1 MINKI
6 NLPKAVIEILNL
18 LDSYGSVG
26 YVVGGCVRDS
36 ILDRPIHDWDICTP
50 VVISEVQALF
60 EEEGYKVIPTGIKHG
75 TVTVMIDD
83 VGYEI
88 TTFRRDGEYTDGRH
102 PDNVEFTSNLVEDLS
117 RRDFTMN
124 AIAYNPAV
132 GFIDPFE
139 GLKDIENHTIRC
151 VGYARDRFKEDAL
164 RILRMWRFECQLG
177 FSTEPGTQ
185 KAAGKGIKEG
195 LLENISKERIQ
206 SEFVKAIMS
215 QKSNFT
221 TRPQF
226 FLKSIIP
233 EWEDMIHFPQ
243 NNPYHVYTVDFHSM
257 IAYQMVQDNGEL
269 ILRLATLFHDIGK
282 PHCYQDGSN
291 GIRHFKGHA
300 KVSAE
305 MTEQIL
311 RRLKFDNYTIDNVV
325 ELIRYHDATFNVG
338 GKYVKRWLN
347 KIGKEQFKRLLEL
360 RKADIKAHNPRYID
374 DRLDKIREI
383 EMILENILKEEQ
395 CFSIKDLAINGKD
408 VMKWACIKEGK
419 DVGIWL
425 NRLLKLVIDGEL
437 PNDKDTLIYYII
449 GTTDGW
455 MKP

>member
-36 ILDRPIHDWDICTP
+36 IIGRPIHDWDICTP
-50 VVISEVQALF
+50 VIATEVQSLF

-75 TVTVMIDD
+75 TVTVMIDG

-102 PDNVEFTSNLVEDLS
+102 PDNVELSNLVEDLS
-117 RRDFTMN
+117 QRDFTMN

-132 GFIDPFE
+132 GFVDPFD

-185 KAAGKGIKEG
+185 NAAVHGINER

-233 EWEDMIHFPQ
+233 EWKDMIHFPQ

-282 PHCYQDGSN
+282 PHCYQDGSD

-305 MTEQIL
+305 MTEQVL

-325 ELIRYHDATFNVG
+325 ELIKYHDATFNVG

-360 RKADIKAHNPRYID
+360 RKADIKAQNPKYID
-374 DRLDKIREI
+374 DRLYKIREI

-395 CFSIKDLAINGKD
+395 CFSIQDLAINGKD
-408 VMKWACIKEGK
+408 VMKWAYIKEGK

-425 NRLLKLVIDGEL
+425 NRLLKLVIDGDL
-437 PNDKDTLIYYII
+437 PNDKDTLIYYIV

-455 MKP
+455 MEP

>member
-26 YVVGGCVRDS
+26 FVVGGCVRDS
-36 ILDRPIHDWDICTP
+36 ILDRPIHDWDICAP

-185 KAAGKGIKEG
+185 NAAVHGINER

-221 TRPQF
+221 TRSQF

-233 EWEDMIHFPQ
+233 EWKDMIHFPQ

-257 IAYQMVQDNGEL
+257 IAYQMVKDNNDL
-269 ILRLATLFHDIGK
+269 ILRLAVLFHDIGK
-282 PHCYQDGSN
+282 PHCYQDGSD

-325 ELIRYHDATFNVG
+325 ELIGYHDATLNVG

-360 RKADIKAHNPRYID
+360 RKADIKAQNPKYID

-383 EMILENILKEEQ
+383 EMTLENTLKEEQ

-425 NRLLKLVIDGEL
+425 NRLLKLVIDDDL
-437 PNDKDTLIYYII
+437 PNDKDTLIYYIV

>member
-36 ILDRPIHDWDICTP
+36 IIGRPIHDWDICTP

-60 EEEGYKVIPTGIKHG
+60 EKEGYKVVPTGIKYG
-75 TVTVMIDD
+75 TVTVMIDG

-124 AIAYNPAV
+124 AIAYNHST
-132 GFIDPFE
+132 GFIDPFN

-185 KAAGKGIKEG
+185 NAAVEGIKEG
-195 LLENISKERIQ
+195 FLENISKERIQ

-243 NNPYHVYTVDFHSM
+243 NNPYHVDTVDFHSM

-282 PHCYQDGSN
+282 PHCYQDGSD

-311 RRLKFDNYTIDNVV
+311 RRLKFDNYTIDDVV
-325 ELIRYHDATFNVG
+325 ELIGYHDATLNVG

-360 RKADIKAHNPRYID
+360 RKADIKAQNPKYID

-383 EMILENILKEEQ
+383 EMTLENTLKEEQ

-425 NRLLKLVIDGEL
+425 NRLLKLVIDGDL
-437 PNDKDTLIYYII
+437 PNDKDTLIYYIV

>member
-1 MINKI
+1 
-6 NLPKAVIEILNL
+6 
-18 LDSYGSVG
+18 
-26 YVVGGCVRDS
+26 
-36 ILDRPIHDWDICTP
+36 
-50 VVISEVQALF
+50 
-60 EEEGYKVIPTGIKHG
+60 
-75 TVTVMIDD
+75 
-83 VGYEI
+83 
-88 TTFRRDGEYTDGRH
+88 
-102 PDNVEFTSNLVEDLS
+102 
-117 RRDFTMN
+117 
-124 AIAYNPAV
+124 
-132 GFIDPFE
+132 
-139 GLKDIENHTIRC
+139 
-151 VGYARDRFKEDAL
+151 
-164 RILRMWRFECQLG
+164 
-177 FSTEPGTQ
+177 
-185 KAAGKGIKEG
+185 
-195 LLENISKERIQ
+195 
-206 SEFVKAIMS
+206 MS

-233 EWEDMIHFPQ
+233 EWEDIIHFPQ

>member
-36 ILDRPIHDWDICTP
+36 IIDRPIHDWDICTP

-88 TTFRRDGEYTDGRH
+88 TTFRKDGEYTDGRH

-132 GFIDPFE
+132 GFVDPFA
-139 GLKDIENHTIRC
+139 GLRDIENHTIRC

-185 KAAGKGIKEG
+185 NAAVHGINER

-226 FLKSIIP
+226 FLKSIIS
-233 EWEDMIHFPQ
+233 EWKDMIHFPQ

-257 IAYQMVQDNGEL
+257 IAYQMVKDNSDL
-269 ILRLATLFHDIGK
+269 ILRLAVLFHDIGK
-282 PHCYQDGSN
+282 PHCYQDGSD

-325 ELIRYHDATFNVG
+325 ELIGYHDATLNVD

-360 RKADIKAHNPRYID
+360 RKADIKAQNPKYID

-383 EMILENILKEEQ
+383 ETTLENILKEEQ

-425 NRLLKLVIDGEL
+425 NRLLKLVIDGDL
-437 PNDKDTLIYYII
+437 PNDKDTLIYYIV

>member
-36 ILDRPIHDWDICTP
+36 IIDRPIHDWDICTP

-102 PDNVEFTSNLVEDLS
+102 PDNVEFTSNLVKDLS

-185 KAAGKGIKEG
+185 NAAVKGIKEG
-195 LLENISKERIQ
+195 LLENISNERIQ

-282 PHCYQDGSN
+282 PHCYQDGSD

-311 RRLKFDNYTIDNVV
+311 RRLKFDNHTIDDVV
-325 ELIRYHDATFNVG
+325 ELIGYHDATLNVG

-360 RKADIKAHNPRYID
+360 RKADIKAQNPKYID

-383 EMILENILKEEQ
+383 EMTLENTLKEAQ

-425 NRLLKLVIDGEL
+425 NRLLKLVIDDDL
-437 PNDKDTLIYYII
+437 PNDKDTLIYYIV